1 MRLLKPFFQLVRLPN
16 VFTAAADSLGGWLLV
31 GGALLDVRHWLPLS
45 IASMAIYAAGIALN
59 DVFDL
64 ELDRVERPGRP
75 LPSGRVSTRFA
86 VSLAVVLLGVGLALA
101 SSVGM
106 RPAMVAAALVLCVV
120 SYDAGIRRTVFGPEL
135 MGSCRGLNVLLGMSL
150 APGFG
155 GPAAWAVAGGM
166 GVFIVGVTWISRFE
180 TEVGKRAAPAS
191 GMALQAIGLSALV
204 WACVRA
210 ESLPG
215 PAPGPSPAYRTFFLG
230 LGLTILAFAS
240 ARILRASGRAVADPR
255 PETLQVAVKTGVL
268 SLIWLHV
275 GVIASVRGPVEA
287 LAVATLWIPSAVA
300 ARWIYST

>member
-1 MRLLKPFFQLVRLPN
+1 MRRLKPYFQLVRLPN
-16 VFTAAADSLGGWLLV
+16 VFTAAADSLSGWLLV
-31 GGALLDVRHWLPLS
+31 GGTLLDVRSWLPLS

-75 LPSGRVSTRFA
+75 LPSGRVSRRFA
-86 VSLAVVLLGVGLALA
+86 VILAVALFGVGLGLA
-101 SSVGM
+101 GIVGM
-106 RPAMVAAALVLCVV
+106 RPAIVALGLILCVV
-120 SYDAGIRRTVFGPEL
+120 TYDAGIRRTVLGPEL

-150 APGFG
+150 APEFG
-155 GPAAWAVAGGM
+155 GPAAWALAGGM
-166 GVFIVGVTWISRFE
+166 AVFIVGVTWISRFE

-204 WACVRA
+204 WACIRG

-215 PAPGPSPAYRTFFLG
+215 LTRDSNSTDRIVLLG
-230 LGLTILAFAS
+230 MGLTILAVAA
-240 ARILRASGRAVADPR
+240 ARILRASGRAVVDPR
-255 PETLQVAVKTGVL
+255 PETLQFAVKTGVL

-275 GVIASVRGPVEA
+275 GVIASVRGPVAA
-287 LAVATLWIPSAVA
+287 LAVAVLWLPSALA